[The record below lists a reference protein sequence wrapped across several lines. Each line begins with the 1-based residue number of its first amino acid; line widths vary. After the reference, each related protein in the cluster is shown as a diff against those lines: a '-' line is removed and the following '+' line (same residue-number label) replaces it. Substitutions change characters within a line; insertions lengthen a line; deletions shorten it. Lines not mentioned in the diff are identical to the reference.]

1 MHVRG
6 LRKQVIV
13 MGRVAEFPCL
23 GQGLCKKDMFRVAQ
37 GRIVLVSMGRHNVK
51 WHSSKIKTG
60 MA

>member
-1 MHVRG
+1 M
-6 LRKQVIV
+6 IV